1 MESTSRPG
9 VTFDNISA
17 ATRVALSGALGL
29 VAGVLTTLFTLAQW
43 AALIGWNVAAG
54 AFLIMVW
61 STIWHLGP
69 EATQARAVRL
79 EPRRGLADVLVIVA
93 GVAMLAAV
101 GLALVRAGH
110 VQGHAKVLLVATGLV
125 SVAFS
130 WLAVQ
135 TVFTLRY
142 ARQFY
147 GGEPGGIDFNE
158 RDRPDYADFAYLAFT
173 IGMTFQ
179 VSDTNITAKAIRRAA
194 LGHALISYLFGAF
207 ILALVINLVA
217 SIL

>member
-1 MESTSRPG
+1 MESPASRRG
-9 VTFDNISA
+9 ISLDISA
-17 ATRVALSGALGL
+17 ATRVALSGTVGL
-29 VAGVLTTLFTLAQW
+29 VAGVLTAFFTLAQW
-43 AALIGWNVAAG
+43 AALIGWDVAAG

-69 EATQARAVRL
+69 EATQARAERL
-79 EPRRGLADVLVIVA
+79 EPRRALADILVIVA

-101 GLALVRAGH
+101 GLALVRTGH
-110 VQGHAKVLLVATGLV
+110 VHGQARTSLVAIGLV

-135 TVFTLRY
+135 TVFTLKY
-142 ARQFY
+142 ARLFH
-147 GGEPGGIDFNE
+147 GGEPGGINFNE
-158 RDRPDYADFAYLAFT
+158 ADRPNYADFAYLAFT

-179 VSDTNITAKAIRRAA
+179 VSDTDITAKVIRRAV
-194 LGHALISYLFGAF
+194 LGHALISYLFGAV

-217 SIL
+217 SLL